1 MDLILTCFTLQEN
14 EIVNILYRINEDW
27 LYGEVNGRQGQF
39 PANFLEYVPDNLP
52 TL

>member
-1 MDLILTCFTLQEN
+1 MFTFYILQEN